1 MTGFCEY
8 LPELFAE
15 LGPVTMRRM
24 FGATG
29 IYHQGTLFAIVMD
42 DVLYLRGDERSA
54 EYFLSRGLM
63 RFEYARGGRK
73 ILLSYYR
80 APDEM
85 LDDPSEAVI
94 WARRAFESA
103 QRIVAVRAGSKKRRR
118 KGD

>member
-8 LPELFAE
+8 LPELFADF
-15 LGPVTMRRM
+15 GPVAMRRM
-24 FGATG
+24 FGGTG
-29 IYHQGTLFAIVMD
+29 IYHQGTLFAFVVD

-54 EYFLSRGLM
+54 EHFLSRGLT
-63 RFEYARGGRK
+63 RFEYSRGGK
-73 ILLSYYR
+73 KVPLSYYR

-94 WARRAFESA
+94 WARRAWESA
-103 QRIVAVRAGSKKRRR
+103 QRMVAARAGGKKRRR